1 MKRFLPF
8 ILLALAA
15 CGGGEEP
22 SYSPD
27 SAEEYPV
34 EDIPADVPPN
44 EGDAVPDPEADP
56 GGNPASGGVR
66 PADGVYPFQ
75 GLWASDFTDCSLEPG
90 TSMDAPV
97 LIEGRTITGLENSC
111 YMFELSAIDDEMSRY
126 EAGLR
131 CTGEGDPYEEV
142 VEIAVEGDT
151 LTKTSAQGTV
161 TWTRC
166 AMGQPGE

>member
-1 MKRFLPF
+1 MNRFLPF

-22 SYSPD
+22 VSSP
-27 SAEEYPV
+27 
-34 EDIPADVPPN
+34 DIPADVPPN
-44 EGDAVPDPEADP
+44 EGDAVPDSAADP
-56 GGNPASGGVR
+56 AAGGIR

-75 GLWASDFTDCSLEPG
+75 GLWANDFTDCSLEPG
-90 TSMDAPV
+90 TSMEAPI

-111 YMFELSAIDDEMSRY
+111 YMFELSAVDDEMSRY

-131 CTGEGDPYEEV
+131 CTGEGAPYEEV
-142 VEIAVEGDT
+142 VQIEVDGDT
-151 LTKTSAQGTV
+151 LTKISPQGTV

-166 AMGQPGE
+166 LMDTTAE

>member
-1 MKRFLPF
+1 MKRILPF

-22 SYSPD
+22 SSD
-27 SAEEYPV
+27 QL
-34 EDIPADVPPN
+34 
-44 EGDAVPDPEADP
+44 PDPAADP
-56 GGNPASGGVR
+56 AAGGIR

-75 GLWASDFTDCSLEPG
+75 GLWANDFTDCSLAPG
-90 TSMDAPV
+90 TSDAAP
-97 LIEGRTITGLENSC
+97 LQIEGRTITGLENTC
-111 YMFELSAIDDEMSRY
+111 YMFELSAIDDQMSRY

-142 VEIAVEGDT
+142 VEIEVNGDT
-151 LTKTSAQGTV
+151 MTKISPQGTV

-166 AMGQPGE
+166 PVDDAGQ

>member
-22 SYSPD
+22 SSSSD
-27 SAEEYPV
+27 QL
-34 EDIPADVPPN
+34 
-44 EGDAVPDPEADP
+44 PDPAA
-56 GGNPASGGVR
+56 GSASGGIR

-75 GLWASDFTDCSLEPG
+75 GLWANEFTDCSLEPG
-90 TSMDAPV
+90 TSTQAPI

-142 VEIAVEGDT
+142 VQMEVIGDT
-151 LTKTSAQGTV
+151 LTKMSQQGTV

-166 AMGQPGE
+166 PVGEPGE